1 MSGLEIISSLSSKGH
16 VGNRVRIFNSPAYD
30 SKYKQGLLRVIRLW
44 LSVKGRRVE
53 ESRTMEKG
61 LMEEVWVE

>member
-1 MSGLEIISSLSSKGH
+1 MPGLEIISSLSSKGH
-16 VGNRVRIFNSPAYD
+16 VGNKSKNFNSPAYD
-30 SKYKQGLLRVIRLW
+30 SKYKQGLLCVIRLW

-53 ESRTMEKG
+53 ESQNNGKG